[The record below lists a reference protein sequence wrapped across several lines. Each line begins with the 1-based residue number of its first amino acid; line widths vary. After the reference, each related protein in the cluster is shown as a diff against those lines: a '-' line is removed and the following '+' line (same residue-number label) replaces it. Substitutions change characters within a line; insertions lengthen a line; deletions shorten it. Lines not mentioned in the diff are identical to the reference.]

1 MLYPHR
7 SDQWARSA
15 LTMLF
20 GLELNNVPPN
30 SGARFLGI
38 ACHSS
43 VVLGVM
49 SIVAAFVAP
58 CLLGVFALGL
68 EQLERAAF
76 STGPASAGSTEAP
89 A

>member
-1 MLYPHR
+1 
-7 SDQWARSA
+7 
-15 LTMLF
+15 
-20 GLELNNVPPN
+20 
-30 SGARFLGI
+30 
-38 ACHSS
+38 
-43 VVLGVM
+43 M

-76 STGPASAGSTEAP
+76 STGSASAGSTEAP